1 MKVIIDTILWI
12 SFLIGHQTQLVRRM
26 LTDMRFDVYVC
37 ARLIEEVIGVAT
49 RDKIRKYVTQA
60 DIDDLLA
67 IINAFCQFAIIR
79 IEAPATAI
87 RDPKDLYL
95 LSLAETIGADYIVSG
110 DADLTDLG
118 QYHQTRIMNCRL
130 QGNDAILNHPTINN
144 NETRDERRERA
155 RL

>member
-1 MKVIIDTILWI
+1 MKVIIDTNLWI

-37 ARLIEEVIGVAT
+37 ARLVEEIRDVAS
-49 RDKIRKYVTQA
+49 RDKISKYVTPS

-67 IINAFCQFAIIR
+67 IINAFCQFVVINT
-79 IEAPATAI
+79 EAPATAI
-87 RDPKDLYL
+87 RDPQDLYL

-118 QYHQTRIMNCRL
+118 QYNQTKIMKL
-130 QGNDAILNHPTINN
+130 ADFKAMMQY
-144 NETRDERRERA
+144 
-155 RL
+155 

>member
-1 MKVIIDTILWI
+1 MKVIIDTNLWI
-12 SFLIGHQTQLVRRM
+12 SFLIGHQTQLVRQM

-118 QYHQTRIMNCRL
+118 QYHQTRIMKL
-130 QGNDAILNHPTINN
+130 ADFKAMMQY
-144 NETRDERRERA
+144 
-155 RL
+155 

>member
-1 MKVIIDTILWI
+1 MKVIIDTNLWI

-37 ARLIEEVIGVAT
+37 ACLIEEVIGVAT

-118 QYHQTRIMNCRL
+118 QYHQTRIMKL
-130 QGNDAILNHPTINN
+130 ADFKAIMQY
-144 NETRDERRERA
+144 
-155 RL
+155 

>member
-1 MKVIIDTILWI
+1 MKVIIDTNLWI

-26 LTDMRFDVYVC
+26 LTDKRFDVYVC
-37 ARLIEEVIGVAT
+37 ARLVEEIRDVAT

-67 IINAFCQFAIIR
+67 IINAFCQLSIIR
-79 IEAPATAI
+79 TEAPATAI

-110 DADLTDLG
+110 DADLTDIG
-118 QYHQTRIMNCRL
+118 QYHGTKIM
-130 QGNDAILNHPTINN
+130 TIANFK
-144 NETRDERRERA
+144 A
-155 RL
+155 MMQY